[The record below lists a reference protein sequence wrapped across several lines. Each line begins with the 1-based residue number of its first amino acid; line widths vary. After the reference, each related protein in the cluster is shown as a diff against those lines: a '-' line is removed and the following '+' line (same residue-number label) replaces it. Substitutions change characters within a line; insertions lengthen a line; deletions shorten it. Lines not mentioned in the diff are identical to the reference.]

1 MARLQ
6 MRAQKQNEAR
16 IGMVRRRPVDTR
28 PEGIAGARSRGADV
42 GMAVMTVDSPGV
54 KDPLVVEK
62 LMSRTADVIHD
73 LVPAILLERFTHAR
87 GDIIERL
94 IPADA
99 LPLSLAPL
107 SDTLERIANPLGI
120 CHLIQSGRAFG
131 AVSSPATGMLRV
143 TVESPDTIRFLI
155 DKSQ

>member
-1 MARLQ
+1 IDDANLCTAFFPLDNALGVGIEIMARLQ

-62 LMSRTADVIHD
+62 LMRSEEHTSELQSRFD
-73 LVPAILLERFTHAR
+73 L
-87 GDIIERL
+87 
-94 IPADA
+94 
-99 LPLSLAPL
+99 
-107 SDTLERIANPLGI
+107 
-120 CHLIQSGRAFG
+120 
-131 AVSSPATGMLRV
+131 
-143 TVESPDTIRFLI
+143 
-155 DKSQ
+155 

>member
-28 PEGIAGARSRGADV
+28 PEGVSGARSRGTDV

-94 IPADA
+94 IPADV
-99 LPLSLAPL
+99 LPLSLTPL

-120 CHLIQSGRAFG
+120 RHLIQRGRAVGPG
-131 AVSSPATGMLRV
+131 ASPGTGLLRL
-143 TVESPDTIRFLI
+143 TADSPDHV
-155 DKSQ
+155 